1 VVTARCAA
9 VADADLS
16 YFTGDYL
23 HDILEVMLLELG
35 GQQLLDDAHREA
47 AAHVEAHYSWDGVG
61 DEPGARASAYCA
73 VLWQRAQLPNLA
85 DR

>member
-1 VVTARCAA
+1 M
-9 VADADLS
+9 ADADLS

-47 AAHVEAHYSWDGVG
+47 AAHVDAHYPWDGVG
-61 DEPGARASAYCA
+61 DEPGPRLSAYCA
-73 VLWQRAQLPNLA
+73 VLWQRAQLPDLA

>member
-1 VVTARCAA
+1 M
-9 VADADLS
+9 ADLS

-23 HDILEVMLLELG
+23 HDILEVMLFELG

-47 AAHVEAHYSWDGVG
+47 AALVEAHYPWDGVG

-73 VLWQRAQLPNLA
+73 VLWQRAQLPDLA